1 MKDIFDEIQRDMDE
15 FFQEIDKAIG
25 RDPEEVDVITDHLPD
40 PMTDEEVEY
49 LEMKAE
55 LNHGIQIK
63 SFYLSM
69 YLQWGY
75 GSGGFLKYI
84 PFPTTS
90 IILKKS
96 EKKT

>member
-1 MKDIFDEIQRDMDE
+1 MKDIFDEIQKDMDE

-55 LNHGIQIK
+55 LHNGIQGIDKKILSLNNIRVNHGCIVG
-63 SFYLSM
+63 
-69 YLQWGY
+69 W
-75 GSGGFLKYI
+75 FL
-84 PFPTTS
+84 
-90 IILKKS
+90 
-96 EKKT
+96 

>member
-1 MKDIFDEIQRDMDE
+1 MNEIFEEIKRDMDE
-15 FFQEIDKAIG
+15 FFTEIDKAIG

-40 PMTDEEVEY
+40 PMTDEEVEH

-55 LNHGIQIK
+55 LHHVIQIK

-96 EKKT
+96 EKKA

>member
-1 MKDIFDEIQRDMDE
+1 MKDIFDEIQKDMDE

-55 LNHGIQIK
+55 LHNGIQGIDK
-63 SFYLSM
+63 KILSLNKTTGPQNQLSGWVFKLYSFSHPL
-69 YLQWGY
+69 
-75 GSGGFLKYI
+75 
-84 PFPTTS
+84 
-90 IILKKS
+90 
-96 EKKT
+96 

>member
-1 MKDIFDEIQRDMDE
+1 MYIRVLIKEIKKGFEMKDIFDEIQKDMDE

-55 LNHGIQIK
+55 LNHRI
-63 SFYLSM
+63 
-69 YLQWGY
+69 
-75 GSGGFLKYI
+75 
-84 PFPTTS
+84 
-90 IILKKS
+90 
-96 EKKT
+96 